1 MKIHEFPIVKITVF
15 FIIGLL
21 TGYYLRIDLAYSAA
35 IQLLSILVFCISLFY
50 SNKKFTQNNVF
61 GFSTLFLFFSIGM
74 TTNILHDNRIYKN
87 HYSHIFNTKNK
98 HTFSLI
104 IREKLKST
112 IKNNRYYAEIT
123 KIDSKESSGKIILNI
138 RKKDKEI
145 NFVSGNKLFVFGTL
159 TSTQKPYNPNQFD
172 YSTYLEHKNIYAQ
185 IYTSS
190 EKIKT
195 SKEIHKDIYHYIFK
209 FRERIITK
217 LKSNGFNHDEL
228 SVLSALILGQQQ
240 DISPEIQKDY
250 QFAGAVH
257 ILSVSGMHVGFI
269 MILISILLSPLPNN
283 KKSNFLKII
292 ITLLSLWLFSLIA
305 GLSPSVVR
313 SAAMFS
319 FVTIG
324 TIINRQN
331 NMFHTIIVSLLIILL
346 IEPGFIFDIGF
357 QLSYLALFYIIW
369 LQPMLKRLWTPKS
382 KITIYF
388 WDILTVSIA
397 AQIGTLPLSIYYF
410 HQFPGLFFITN
421 LVLVPMVFII
431 MILGSLL
438 MLLSLLDFIPIFLLK
453 TVEISIFIMNIFIKE
468 VASIESFIL
477 KNIPL
482 TFTLLLASYL
492 VISAIVLLWKKFNYT
507 RILAVLICCIIFQIS
522 LISANWESKN
532 QDNLIVFNS
541 KNKSVFGFKKG
552 NQLEI
557 ACDTTITEN
566 SFERNTIQSYA
577 TANYSSI
584 TKTNSI
590 KNCYYYK
597 EKKIMIIDKEI
608 VCNFITKADI
618 IIIRNSPKINLDRLL
633 QKINPEII
641 IADASNYKSYVVS
654 WKESCKNK
662 NIPFHST
669 YEKGYYK
676 L

>member
-1 MKIHEFPIVKITVF
+1 MKIHEFPIVKITLL

-21 TGYYLRIDLAYSAA
+21 TGYYLKIDLVYSTA
-35 IQLLSILVFCISLFY
+35 IQLVAILVFLISLYY
-50 SNKKFTQNNVF
+50 SSKKITKTNVF
-61 GFSTLFLFFSIGM
+61 GVTTLFLFFSIGI
-74 TTNILHDNRIYKN
+74 TTNILHDNRINKE
-87 HYSHIFNTKNK
+87 HYTHLSNTHEK
-98 HTFSLI
+98 HNFVIVT
-104 IREKLKST
+104 REKLKAT
-112 IKNNRYYAEIT
+112 LKNQRYLAEII
-123 KIDSKESSGKIILNI
+123 KIDNKKSSGKVILNV
-138 RKKDKEI
+138 KKGKENI
-145 NFVSGNKLFVFGTL
+145 DFVSGNKLFVSEFL
-159 TSTQKPYNPNQFD
+159 TPTQKPNNPNQFD
-172 YSTYLEHKNIYAQ
+172 YSVYLEHKNIYAQ

-190 EKIKT
+190 EKIKK
-195 SKEIHKDIYHYIFK
+195 SKEVYKDIYHYIFK
-209 FRERIITK
+209 FREEIITK
-217 LKSNGFNHDEL
+217 LKAKGFKHDEL

-240 DISPEIQKDY
+240 DISPETQKDY

-269 MILISILLSPLPNN
+269 MIFISLLLKPLPND
-283 KKSNFLKII
+283 KRSNFIRII
-292 ITLLSLWLFSLIA
+292 ITLLSLWMFSLIA

-319 FVTIG
+319 FLAIG
-324 TIINRQN
+324 TVINRQN

-346 IEPGFIFDIGF
+346 AEPGFIFDIGF
-357 QLSYLALFYIIW
+357 QLSYLALFFIIW
-369 LQPMLKRLWTPKS
+369 LQPMLKKLWTPKN
-382 KITIYF
+382 KITTYF

-421 LVLVPMVFII
+421 LVLVPMVFVI

-453 TVEISIFIMNIFIKE
+453 AVEILLFLMNAFIKE
-468 VASIESFIL
+468 IASVESFIL

-482 TFTLLLASYL
+482 TFTLLIVSY
-492 VISAIVLLWKKFNYT
+492 VVTSAIILLWKKINYT
-507 RILAVLICCIIFQIS
+507 RIVAVLISCIIFQIL
-522 LISANWESKN
+522 LINTNWETKS

-541 KNKSVFGFKKG
+541 KNKSVLGFKKG

-557 ACDTTITEN
+557 ASDSTIAEE

-577 TANYSSI
+577 TANYASI
-584 TKTNSI
+584 TKTNTI
-590 KNCYYYK
+590 KNCYYHK
-597 EKKIMIIDKEI
+597 KKKIMVVDKEI
-608 VCNFITKADI
+608 VCDFITKADI

-641 IADASNYKSYVVS
+641 IADASNYKSYVVA
-654 WKESCKNK
+654 WKKSCKNK